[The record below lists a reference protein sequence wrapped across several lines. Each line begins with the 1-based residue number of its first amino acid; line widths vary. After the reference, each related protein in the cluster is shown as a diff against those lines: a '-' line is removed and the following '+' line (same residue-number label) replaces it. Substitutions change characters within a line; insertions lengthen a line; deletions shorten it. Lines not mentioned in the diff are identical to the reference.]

1 MKVEI
6 IRSDDLPVP
15 VVRREKGCKVTFY
28 VRSDLIT
35 PLGAMVLAMAS
46 NAALADRLIQAAS

>member
-35 PLGAMVLAMAS
+35 PMGAMMLAMVS
-46 NAALADRLIQAAS
+46 NAALAERFVSAAS